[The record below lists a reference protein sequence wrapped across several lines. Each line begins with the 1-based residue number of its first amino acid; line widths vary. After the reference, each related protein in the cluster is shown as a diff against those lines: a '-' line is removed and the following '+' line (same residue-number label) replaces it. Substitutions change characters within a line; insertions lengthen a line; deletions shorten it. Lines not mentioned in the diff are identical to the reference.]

1 MAYRATDKTRA
12 AQAQRRELLLATSE
26 KLIAAGGFA
35 AAPVKAIADACGM
48 SVGSVYSHF
57 AGRAD
62 LLAAVFRRGAD
73 QELAEV
79 RKAVAAC
86 ESATDRLQAVVR
98 TFAWRAI
105 RGRQMAWSLLFE
117 PVDPRVDE
125 ERLIY
130 RRSYVEVT
138 TAILHD
144 GIAAGEF
151 PAQHVDIAAAALIG
165 AISESL
171 AGRLSPVP
179 VEATE
184 SASDADIVDAILE
197 LCLRAV
203 GAEPV
208 SNHRHPSRPPA

>member
-12 AQAQRRELLLATSE
+12 AQAQRRELLLTTAE
-26 KLIAAGGFA
+26 RLIADGGFA
-35 AAPVKAIADACGM
+35 AAPVKVIADACGM

-57 AGRAD
+57 AGHAD

-79 RKAVAAC
+79 RKAVEAC

-98 TFAWRAI
+98 TFAWRAL

-125 ERLIY
+125 ERLVY
-130 RRSYVEVT
+130 RRSYVEM
-138 TAILHD
+138 TAGILHD

-179 VEATE
+179 TE
-184 SASDADIVDAILE
+184 SSSDADIVDAILG

-203 GAEPV
+203 GAEPLE
-208 SNHRHPSRPPA
+208 S